1 MGILR
6 ERLAQAAAEYQS
18 PTKHTSLH
26 LWVDAY
32 SIEDIWN
39 HLPIGWNRNKFC
51 LRCNTRSMIHMIM
64 KKDWKQPAE
73 EDLHLKTE
81 TVLVLQGGAQ
91 NVILDG
97 NTKAR
102 LKEIEPEY
110 NVLVKGI
117 GRSIKEVVRIGL
129 RETLH

>member
-6 ERLAQAAAEYQS
+6 ERLAQDAAEYQS

-32 SIEDIWN
+32 SRST
-39 HLPIGWNRNKFC
+39 PIGWNRNKFC
-51 LRCNTRSMIHMIM
+51 LWCNTRSMIHMIM

-81 TVLVLQGGAQ
+81 T
-91 NVILDG
+91 ILYY
-97 NTKAR
+97 KVEH
-102 LKEIEPEY
+102 KMSY
-110 NVLVKGI
+110 
-117 GRSIKEVVRIGL
+117 
-129 RETLH
+129 